1 MSVGGLRGIRHRGGR
16 TPLLVALAMAL
27 ALMLLLSAAPPGA
40 GGGGGG
46 DAPGAGVATQSEGS
60 AGTPAEVEAGAG
72 GTPPIA
78 RYESAEPIQQ
88 AASAL
93 LEGYRDSGDAAL
105 AHAGYVDLLGRVW
118 SCTVRG
124 RSWVDVCFVRQLDDE
139 RSEVEVIRMDVD
151 DWKDAYEGEFG

>member
-1 MSVGGLRGIRHRGGR
+1 VIVGGLRGIRHRGGR

-40 GGGGGG
+40 GRGGGGG
-46 DAPGAGVATQSEGS
+46 APGAGAATQPKSGVGAPEEG
-60 AGTPAEVEAGAG
+60 AGARAA
-72 GTPPIA
+72 PPIA
-78 RYESAEPIQQ
+78 RYESAGPIQQ